1 MASKK
6 TAAKKPTKG
15 KAKGSG
21 KKKSTAMWAKNMG
34 DASSKA
40 KKKMAW
46 AAKAVAKKAPGFAKQ
61 KMKGIDGKT
70 HTYMTR
76 TDSRGRTKVINN
88 GEVAPAGYYGTG
100 RGYYALKKN
109 LRIHDMSPDSQKAFT
124 AAHRAEIMGAARD
137 GTGIGAIDRMGKQ
150 GQIFTDGST
159 VYANFRKDTKLR
171 NMMNEKEAFFDP
183 SLYPHA
189 GKGKKM
195 SKNIIA
201 FGQDG
206 RVK

>member
-15 KAKGSG
+15 KAKSG
-21 KKKSTAMWAKNMG
+21 GKRKSTARWAKNMS

-40 KKKMAW
+40 KAKMAW
-46 AAKAVAKKAPGFAKQ
+46 AAKAVAKKAPGFGRQ
-61 KMKGIDGKT
+61 KMKGIDGKS

-76 TDSRGRTKVINN
+76 TDSRGRTRIINN
-88 GEVAPAGYYGTG
+88 GEVAPAGYYQTG
-100 RGYYALKKN
+100 RGYYALKRN
-109 LRIHDMSPDSQKAFT
+109 LRIDDRSTDKQKAFA

-137 GTGIGAIDRMGKQ
+137 GTDIGAIDRMGKQ
-150 GQIFTDGST
+150 GQIATEGST
-159 VYANFRKDTKLR
+159 VLANFRKDKTLR
-171 NMMNEKEAFFDP
+171 KMMNEKEAFFD
-183 SLYPHA
+183 SSIYPHA
-189 GKGKKM
+189 GKM

-206 RVK
+206 RVR